1 MVSQNFLGEKL
12 LFTIASPAVS
22 DIETESIKT
31 RASVASNGV
40 VADMVTWWE
49 FILTLIDICKVMEQ
63 LQIHM
68 LPAWIFLS
76 CMPVMQRCPSFMYCV
91 YTFQA

>member
-40 VADMVTWWE
+40 VADMVTW
-49 FILTLIDICKVMEQ
+49 
-63 LQIHM
+63 
-68 LPAWIFLS
+68 
-76 CMPVMQRCPSFMYCV
+76 
-91 YTFQA
+91 